1 MKLENLQA
9 YTVVSKQ
16 RIEELKSDGWL
27 LRHNKTGARVA
38 LLENDDENKVFY
50 IGFRTPPKDSTGVAH
65 IIEHTVLCGSEKY
78 PVKDPFIELAK
89 GSLNTFLN
97 AMTYPDKTV
106 YPVASCNDKDF
117 RNLMDVYLDAVFH
130 PNIYREEKIFRQ
142 EGWHY
147 ELEDAE
153 DELTINGVVYNEMK
167 GAFSSPDDVLYREI
181 MNSLY
186 PHTSYAVESG
196 GDPDVIP
203 ELTYEDFLAFHQRYY
218 HPSNSYIYLY
228 GDMDMAEQLSY
239 IDREY
244 LSKYEAL
251 AVDSTLA
258 TEPPFEKSVVVEKE
272 YPIMESEPEEG
283 NTYLSYNVSLGEAL
297 ARRES
302 VGFQAL
308 ADALVGAPGA
318 PVRKALLDAGIGTD
332 ISEIYEADIKQP
344 YYSIIAKNADES
356 KRDAFVRIIEETL
369 AGIATDG
376 VEKTALRAALNHDEF
391 KYREADYGSYPKGL
405 MYGLQMFETWLYDD
419 KKPFEYLELDET
431 YKELKESVET
441 SYYEE
446 LLKTVFLE
454 NKHKSIVVVRPVK
467 GLTGKREKALA
478 DRLAAKKA
486 AMSKEEIEA
495 VVAETAALEAYQEEP
510 DSVENL
516 MKIPLLDRADIG
528 KKARPYCNEERRAG
542 DTTLLYHDIYT
553 NGIGYLRFL
562 FDLRQVPEEL
572 FPYVGLLQEMIGLVD
587 TKERSYSELYNEI
600 NLQTGG
606 IAPAVN
612 VYTNADDMSR
622 YKLTFD
628 LKVKTLYENL
638 PKAFELAAEI
648 LTESVYTDGKRLLE
662 LVAENRSDKQAQMM
676 SAGHTLAAGQALS
689 YLSKQAFLMD
699 QVNGLAFYRLLEGL
713 EKDFE
718 GKKEEL
724 SENLERLVRL
734 IFRPENLMVDYTA
747 EREGLTG
754 VEPLIEELKKKLY
767 QDAVESRPYD
777 PKPVRKNEGLMSSAQ
792 IQYVCRAG
800 NYAKKGLPY
809 TGALRALKVI
819 MSYEYLWTQVRVKGG
834 AYGCMCQ
841 FGKTG
846 ESYFVSYRDPN
857 LEKTL
862 EVYENA
868 ADFVAAFE
876 ADERTMTQYIIGA
889 VSALDMP
896 LTPAAKG
903 VYSLSGY
910 MTGLTFEKV
919 QQERDELLATDAGTI
934 RKLAAYIRAFM
945 EDGCLC
951 VVGNEE
957 KIKRQEALFGSVE
970 YLIH

>member
-1 MKLENLQA
+1 MNLENLKA
-9 YTVVSKQ
+9 YTVISKQ
-16 RIEELKSDGWL
+16 RIEELKSDGYL
-27 LRHNKTGARVA
+27 LKHNKTGARVA
-38 LLENDDENKVFY
+38 LLSNDDENKVFY

-106 YPVASCNDKDF
+106 YPVASCNSKDF
-117 RNLMDVYLDAVFH
+117 KNLMDVYLDAVLH
-130 PNIYREEKIFRQ
+130 PNIYHEEKIFRQ

-147 ELEDAE
+147 ELESAD

-203 ELTYEDFLAFHQRYY
+203 ELTYEDFLAFHQKYY

-228 GDMDMAEQLSY
+228 GDMDMEERLAYL
-239 IDREY
+239 DREY
-244 LSKYEAL
+244 LSGYEAL
-251 AVDSTLA
+251 SVDSA
-258 TEPPFEKSVVVEKE
+258 PAAEPPFQEMALVEKE

-283 NTYLSYNVSLGEAL
+283 NTYLSYNVSLGENL
-297 ARRES
+297 DRKVS

-308 ADALVGAPGA
+308 ADAVVGAPGA

-332 ISEIYEADIKQP
+332 ISSFYEADVKQP
-344 YYSIIAKNADES
+344 YFSIVAKNAEGDQRE
-356 KRDAFVRIIEETL
+356 AFVRLIEQTL
-369 AGIATDG
+369 QSLFEDG
-376 VEKTALRAALNHDEF
+376 VEKKALRAALNHDEF
-391 KYREADYGSYPKGL
+391 RYREADYGSYPKGL

-419 KKPFEYLELDET
+419 GRPFDYLELDGT
-431 YKELKESVET
+431 YKALKGEVST
-441 SYYEE
+441 AYYENMLRD
-446 LLKTVFLE
+446 LLME
-454 NKHKSIVVVRPVK
+454 NTHKSVVVVRPVR
-467 GLTGKREKALA
+467 GLTGKRDKALA
-478 DRLAAKKA
+478 ARLAAKKA
-486 AMSKEEIEA
+486 SMTQEEIA
-495 VVAETAALEAYQEEP
+495 GIVAETKALADYQEEP
-510 DSVENL
+510 DREEDL
-516 MKIPLLDRADIG
+516 KKIPLLAREDIG
-528 KKARPYCNEERRAG
+528 KKARPYCNEELRVN
-542 DTTLLYHDIYT
+542 DTTLLYHEIYT

-572 FPYVGLLQEMIGLVD
+572 FPYVGLLQVMLGLVD
-587 TKERSYSELYNEI
+587 TEKRSYSELYHEI
-600 NLQTGG
+600 HLQTGG

-612 VYTNADDMSR
+612 VYTNADDLSD

-648 LTESVYTDGKRLLE
+648 LTESVYTDAKRLFE

-676 SAGHTLAAGQALS
+676 SAGHSLAAGQALS
-689 YLSKQAFLMD
+689 YLSKQAHLMD
-699 QVNGLAFYRLLEGL
+699 QVNGLSFYRLLEGL

-724 SENLERLVRL
+724 SANMERLVHC

-747 EREGLTG
+747 QREGLAG
-754 VEPLIEELKKKLY
+754 IEPLIEALKSKLHREP
-767 QDAVESRPYD
+767 VEGKPYV
-777 PKPVRKNEGLMSSAQ
+777 PQPVKKNEGLMSSAQ

-800 NYAKKGLPY
+800 NYANKGFSY
-809 TGALRALKVI
+809 TGALRVLKVL
-819 MSYEYLWTQVRVKGG
+819 MSYEYLWMQVRVRGG

-857 LEKTL
+857 LEKTI
-862 EVYENA
+862 ETYEKA
-868 ADFVAAFE
+868 ADFVEAFE

-889 VSALDMP
+889 VSAMDMP
-896 LTPAAKG
+896 LTPAARG
-903 VYSLSGY
+903 NYSLAGY
-910 MTGLTFEKV
+910 MTGFTFERA
-919 QQERDELLATDAGTI
+919 QQERDELLSTDAGTI
-934 RKLAAYIRAFM
+934 RKLAAHIRAFM
-945 EDGCLC
+945 EDDCLC

-957 KIKRQEALFGSVE
+957 KIKEQKDIFGSVE
-970 YLIH
+970 YLTH